1 MNKDNEIVIA
11 HKPDE
16 FFICA
21 YHVKNPNNL
30 KSISF
35 DNQNLI
41 NYFDCNEG
49 DIQSTTS
56 PTKLSLFKINP
67 KFTIKLIHI
76 IICIQNPK

>member
-1 MNKDNEIVIA
+1 MNKDNEIISA

-30 KSISF
+30 KSISD
-35 DNQNLI
+35 DNQNLV

-49 DIQSTTS
+49 DKAISNRLLLQ
-56 PTKLSLFKINP
+56 LRQIY
-67 KFTIKLIHI
+67 
-76 IICIQNPK
+76 